1 MQTFVPHGPLFSET
15 ARTLDMKRLGKQRV
29 EVYQII
35 RALTGE
41 QKGWRHHPAVKMWD
55 GYELALTLYGIV
67 MCDEWVKRG
76 YKDSLKP
83 KLTMYLKKFMDDQ
96 QTVDFPRWLWDSD
109 VIKSHRSNL
118 IRKYADHYGPMWPDT
133 PNDLP
138 YVWPVA

>member
-55 GYELALTLYGIV
+55 GYELALTLYGIA
-67 MCDEWVKRG
+67 MCDEWIKRG

-83 KLTMYLKKFMDDQ
+83 KLTVYLKQFMDDQ
-96 QTVDFPRWLWDSD
+96 QTMEFPRWLWDSD